1 MSASSAT
8 ARRRL
13 AVMGAALPVVVAAS
27 LLLGRYPEPGF
38 MPISRMVE
46 DPLALR
52 LVLELRLPRTIA
64 AILLGAALATSGV
77 VMQMLFANPLVEPGL
92 VGVAQ
97 GAALGA
103 AVTIVLTDGGAWAIQ
118 TGAAV
123 GALVGLT
130 AAYQIARRLRF
141 GGWILRLV
149 LSGIAVSALL
159 SAGVGLVK
167 FVADPLEQ
175 LPTITFWMLGG
186 LWNVSWDVLVRV
198 LPVGGGAILILFLGR
213 WRLNVLSLQDR
224 VSFSLGAS
232 PTRER
237 LVLLVSATVA
247 VAAVISIAGIIGWVG
262 LIVPH
267 AARRLFGADAGVA
280 LPASALLGIIFVVP
294 ADAFARTVTAGE
306 IPLGIVTSLVG
317 ATAFILL
324 MMTNN
329 IRIER

>member
-1 MSASSAT
+1 MALLAAAT
-8 ARRRL
+8 
-13 AVMGAALPVVVAAS
+13 PIVVGAS

-38 MPISRMVE
+38 LPIARILD

-52 LVLELRLPRTIA
+52 LLLELRLPRTIA
-64 AILLGAALATSGV
+64 AVLLGAALAASGV

-103 AVTIVLTDGGAWAIQ
+103 ALTIVLTTGGAWAIQ
-118 TGAAV
+118 AGAAA

-159 SAGVGLVK
+159 SSAVGLVK
-167 FVADPLEQ
+167 FAADPLEQ

-186 LWNVSWDVLVRV
+186 LWNVGWDVLLPI
-198 LPVGGGAILILFLGR
+198 LPVVLGALVILFLGR

-224 VSFSLGAS
+224 VSFSLGATPS
-232 PTRER
+232 RER

-247 VAAVISIAGIIGWVG
+247 VAAVISVAGIIGWVG

-280 LPASALLGIIFVVP
+280 LPAAALLGVIFVVP

-317 ATAFILL
+317 ATAFLAL

-329 IRIER
+329 VRIER

>member
-1 MSASSAT
+1 MWV
-8 ARRRL
+8 L
-13 AVMGAALPVVVAAS
+13 FPIVVGAS

-38 MPISRMVE
+38 MSISRLLN

-52 LVLELRLPRTIA
+52 LLLELRLPRTIA
-64 AILLGAALATSGV
+64 AILLGAALASSGV

-103 AVTIVLTDGGAWAIQ
+103 AVTIVLTDGGSWAIQ
-118 TGAAV
+118 AGAAA
-123 GALVGLT
+123 GALVGLAT
-130 AAYQIARRLRF
+130 AYRIARRLRF

-186 LWNVSWDVLVRV
+186 LWNVGWDTLVPILPAVLAA
-198 LPVGGGAILILFLGR
+198 LLILFLGR

-224 VSFSLGAS
+224 VSFSLGAT
-232 PTRER
+232 PRRER
-237 LVLLVSATVA
+237 LVLLIAATVA
-247 VAAVISIAGIIGWVG
+247 VAAVISVAGIIGWVG
-262 LIVPH
+262 LIIPH
-267 AARRLFGADAGVA
+267 AARRLFGADAGMA
-280 LPASALLGIIFVVP
+280 LPASALLGAIFVVP

-306 IPLGIVTSLVG
+306 IPLGIVTSLLG
-317 ATAFILL
+317 ATAFLVL

>member
-1 MSASSAT
+1 MALLAAAT
-8 ARRRL
+8 
-13 AVMGAALPVVVAAS
+13 PFVVAAS

-38 MPISRMVE
+38 LPIARILD

-52 LVLELRLPRTIA
+52 LLLELRLPRTIA
-64 AILLGAALATSGV
+64 AILLGAALAASGV

-103 AVTIVLTDGGAWAIQ
+103 ALTIVLTNGGAWAIQ
-118 TGAAV
+118 AGAAA

-159 SAGVGLVK
+159 SSGVGVVK

-186 LWNVSWDVLVRV
+186 LWNVGWDVLLPI
-198 LPVGGGAILILFLGR
+198 LPVVLGALVILYFGR

-224 VSFSLGAS
+224 MSFSLGAS
-232 PTRER
+232 PSRER

-247 VAAVISIAGIIGWVG
+247 VAAVISVAGIIGWVG

-280 LPASALLGIIFVVP
+280 LPAAALLGVIFVVP

-306 IPLGIVTSLVG
+306 IPLGIVTSLLG
-317 ATAFILL
+317 ATAFLAL

-329 IRIER
+329 VRIER

>member
-1 MSASSAT
+1 M
-8 ARRRL
+8 
-13 AVMGAALPVVVAAS
+13 LPVVVGVS

-38 MPISRMVE
+38 MPISRLLH
-46 DPLALR
+46 DPLAQR
-52 LVLELRLPRTIA
+52 LLLELRLPRTIA
-64 AILLGAALATSGV
+64 AVLLGAALASSGV

-92 VGVAQ
+92 IGVAQ

-103 AVTIVLTDGGAWAIQ
+103 AVTIVFTNGGSWAIQ
-118 TGAAV
+118 TGAAA

-130 AAYQIARRLRF
+130 AAYRIARRLRF

-159 SAGVGLVK
+159 SAGVGVIK

-186 LWNVSWDVLVRV
+186 LWNVGWDTLIPILPPVLVA
-198 LPVGGGAILILFLGR
+198 LMILLLGR

-247 VAAVISIAGIIGWVG
+247 VAAVISVAGIIGWVG

-267 AARRLFGADAGVA
+267 AARRLIGADAGVA
-280 LPASALLGIIFVVP
+280 LPAAALLGVLFVVP

-317 ATAFILL
+317 ASAFLIL

-329 IRIER
+329 VRVER

>member
-1 MSASSAT
+1 MALLAAAT
-8 ARRRL
+8 
-13 AVMGAALPVVVAAS
+13 PFVVAAS

-38 MPISRMVE
+38 LPIARILD

-52 LVLELRLPRTIA
+52 LLLELRLPRTIA
-64 AILLGAALATSGV
+64 AILLGAALAASGV

-103 AVTIVLTDGGAWAIQ
+103 ALTIVLTNGGAWAIQ
-118 TGAAV
+118 AGAAA

-130 AAYQIARRLRF
+130 AAYQIARRLHF

-159 SAGVGLVK
+159 SSGVGVVK

-186 LWNVSWDVLVRV
+186 LWNVGWDVLLPI
-198 LPVGGGAILILFLGR
+198 LPVVLGALVILYFGR

-224 VSFSLGAS
+224 VSFSLGATPS
-232 PTRER
+232 RER
-237 LVLLVSATVA
+237 LVLLVAATVA
-247 VAAVISIAGIIGWVG
+247 VAAVISVAGIIGWVG

-280 LPASALLGIIFVVP
+280 LPAAALLGVIFVVP
-294 ADAFARTVTAGE
+294 ADAFARTVTVGE
-306 IPLGIVTSLVG
+306 IPLGIVTSFLG
-317 ATAFILL
+317 ATAFLAL

-329 IRIER
+329 VRIER

>member
-1 MSASSAT
+1 MVI
-8 ARRRL
+8 L
-13 AVMGAALPVVVAAS
+13 AIAAPAVVGVS

-38 MPISRMVE
+38 MPITRLIE

-52 LVLELRLPRTIA
+52 LMVELRLPRTIA
-64 AILLGAALATSGV
+64 AILLGAALAASGV

-103 AVTIVLTDGGAWAIQ
+103 ALTIVLTDGGAWAIQ
-118 TGAAV
+118 AGAAA
-123 GALVGLT
+123 GALVGLA

-159 SAGVGLVK
+159 SAGVGILK
-167 FVADPLEQ
+167 SVADPLEQ

-186 LWNVSWDVLVRV
+186 LWNVGWDVLFPI
-198 LPVGGGAILILFLGR
+198 LPVVLGALLVLYVGR

-237 LVLLVSATVA
+237 LILLVSATVA
-247 VAAVISIAGIIGWVG
+247 VAAVISVAGIIGWVG

-267 AARRLFGADAGVA
+267 AARRIFGADAGVA
-280 LPASALLGIIFVVP
+280 LPAATLLGVIFVVP

-317 ATAFILL
+317 ATAFLIL

-329 IRIER
+329 VRIER